1 MLEVNKRLSQ
11 ATPQSTNMKCFVLLA
26 AAFAVAG
33 AGVAPLHTLVRAP
46 AYDSAFIKSERVGGN
61 FAYKTIESHAYV
73 LHTPL
78 VQQLAI
84 PFSVAYSA
92 APAFTYAT
100 PEHYNDV
107 IALQQAEIP
116 EAETSAKNTAAE
128 EAPAAEEE
136 AAPAAE
142 EAEKTVGEVPAAV
155 EVVDLEEAQPTA
167 EGPGNSVASTDAPAK
182 ENSNEVAEV

>member
-92 APAFTYAT
+92 APAFTYAA
-100 PEHYNDV
+100 PEPYNDV
-107 IALQQAEIP
+107 IAHQQAEIP
-116 EAETSAKNTAAE
+116 EVETSAKNTAAE

-142 EAEKTVGEVPAAV
+142 EAGKIVEEVPAAG

-167 EGPGNSVASTDAPAK
+167 EGPGNSAASTDAPAK
-182 ENSNEVAEV
+182 DNSNQVVEV